1 MLGRRAFLTRL
12 GIGAAAAPVVARQA
26 LEAAS
31 GQLAGVTMAPARP
44 PDHPPSGKG
53 GAPQVGTDTPRALK
67 KLWQVPAL
75 RDEYESLMFERNQR
89 VGYIDLDLATKRSF
103 SLAAKVA
110 YQRQRNVARDIAD
123 DMVTWEEGRWG
134 KTAALLKRAV
144 GFPFT

>member
-12 GIGAAAAPVVARQA
+12 GIGAAAAPAMARQA

-31 GQLAGVTMAPARP
+31 GRACGRDDGA
-44 PDHPPSGKG
+44 
-53 GAPQVGTDTPRALK
+53 GAPTGLSPAERRRSGLGNDTPRALK